1 MSQIRPDHR
10 KSTIKE
16 NRIPLK
22 ENHILLKEN
31 HIPLNENH
39 IPLKENRILLKENRI
54 PLKENRIPLKE
65 NRIPLKER
73 VGKATAG
80 SQKGR
85 QRVAKATSAIAI
97 SPSLYS
103 TLLLN
108 PLGCAPRTAGG
119 RGGNKRKNP
128 RFWGPSNLKGSP
140 KGRERVAKGSRVLQ
154 KVKKCGK
161 SRGKSHLGFRV

>member
-1 MSQIRPDHR
+1 MKKLVKKHVKLHSL
-10 KSTIKE
+10 KE
-16 NRIPLK
+16 NRVPLK
-22 ENHILLKEN
+22 ETRIHLKENRVPLKEN
-31 HIPLNENH
+31 HIPL
-39 IPLKENRILLKENRI
+39 KESHI

-65 NRIPLKER
+65 TRIPLKER

-140 KGRERVAKGSRVLQ
+140 KGRQRVAKGSRVLQ